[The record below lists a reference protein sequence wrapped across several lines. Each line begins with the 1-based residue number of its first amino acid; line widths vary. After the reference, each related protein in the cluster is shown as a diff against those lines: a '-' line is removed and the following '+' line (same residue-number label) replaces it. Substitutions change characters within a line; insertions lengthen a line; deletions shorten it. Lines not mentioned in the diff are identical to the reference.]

1 MLFNRLKLGTRALL
15 AVIFAAGAGI
25 VSFELAGGRDTSP
38 AVASSSDDLS
48 VSAVAAL
55 GRIEPVS
62 GLMNVSAATPDVL
75 ETLLVQRG
83 DLVERDQV
91 LGYLQS
97 HAEQVAQR
105 DSIAAQLDEAK
116 ARLAAEEELCQAQIE
131 NAEIKVR
138 RVEDLAPLK
147 IAAQEQT
154 VRSLRSRPRKSQFR
168 SRPAGTTGEADATG
182 EAGEI
187 RSRGSYRGNGGSTH
201 GTWTVRNKGSLSPR
215 LSPST
220 NSSSVPG

>member
-1 MLFNRLKLGTRALL
+1 
-15 AVIFAAGAGI
+15 
-25 VSFELAGGRDTSP
+25 
-38 AVASSSDDLS
+38 
-48 VSAVAAL
+48 
-55 GRIEPVS
+55 
-62 GLMNVSAATPDVL
+62 
-75 ETLLVQRG
+75 LLVQRG
-83 DLVERDQV
+83 DLVEKDQV

-154 VRSLRSRPRKSQFR
+154 VRSLRK
-168 SRPAGTTGEADATG
+168 GLINDKDILDA
-182 EAGEI
+182 
-187 RSRGSYRGNGGSTH
+187 
-201 GTWTVRNKGSLSPR
+201 VRL
-215 LSPST
+215 
-220 NSSSVPG
+220 